1 MTSNVFPNEFS
12 NYFSNEFSNEFSND
26 FHNGTSW
33 TEGWIWDLQF
43 WVLSMKNLFFARVIL
58 LDNSIYWWVAKCYK
72 TLSLD
77 KRKLSCDSSEIVD
90 NTK

>member
-58 LDNSIYWWVAKCYK
+58 LDKSLSFKMT
-72 TLSLD
+72 TLSTD
-77 KRKLSCDSSEIVD
+77 EWPSATKL
-90 NTK
+90 